1 MTTPLSSILS
11 PDSLQSGVPGPL
23 YLKLRQTLEEAITS
37 GKLNYG
43 DALPAERDLAD
54 HAHVI
59 LVTHETTE
67 AAVRKAVDD
76 LVKDGLLVRR
86 HGSGTFV
93 AKPVSKVQQSLSRL
107 TSFTEDMARRG
118 LTTRA
123 EWLDRGLFH
132 PSPDE
137 MMMLGLPADALVARL
152 GRLRVADDMPLAI
165 ERACISAEFL
175 PDPLQVQGSL
185 YAALE
190 KRGCRPVRAV
200 QRISA
205 YNMKDP
211 DASTLGVPPG
221 SAGLSIERISYLR
234 SGRVV
239 EFTRSIYRGDAYD
252 FVAELTLSE
261 T

>member
-1 MTTPLSSILS
+1 MTIPLADILS
-11 PDSLQSGVPGPL
+11 PQRLQAGAAGPL
-23 YLKLRQTLEEAITS
+23 YLKLRQALEEAINS
-37 GKLNYG
+37 GRLNHG
-43 DALPAERDLAD
+43 DALPPERDLAD
-54 HAHVI
+54 YANI
-59 LVTHETTE
+59 SRVT
-67 AAVRKAVDD
+67 VRKAVDD
-76 LVKDGLLVRR
+76 LVRDGLLVRR

-93 AKPVSKVQQSLSRL
+93 VKPVARVQQSLSRL

-118 LTTRA
+118 LKTHAR
-123 EWLDRGLFH
+123 WLDRGLFH

-137 MMMLGLPADALVARL
+137 MMILGLPADALVARL

-165 ERACISAEFL
+165 ERACVSADFL
-175 PDPLQVQGSL
+175 PDPQQVESSL
-185 YAALE
+185 YAVLE
-190 KRGCRPVRAV
+190 ERGCRPVRAV

-211 DASTLGVPPG
+211 DAAMLGVPAG
-221 SAGLSIERISYLR
+221 SAGLSIERVSYLP

-261 T
+261 P